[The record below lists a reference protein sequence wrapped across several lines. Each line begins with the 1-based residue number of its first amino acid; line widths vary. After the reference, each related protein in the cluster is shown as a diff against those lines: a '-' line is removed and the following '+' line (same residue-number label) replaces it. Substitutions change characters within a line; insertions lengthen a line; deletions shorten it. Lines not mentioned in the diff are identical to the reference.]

1 MIAPNVVLTAAHC
14 DPSGS
19 SYVGRDVY
27 VGAMSR
33 GDSAATKVKVIGQYN
48 HPNYNGDTEQY
59 DFAILRLASSVIT
72 TGPVVEI
79 SKDEEDIFYM
89 NRLTTLGLGDMVEGS
104 EKGSDKL
111 RDVQVNS
118 YGDAQCVEAYKNY
131 PIKID
136 PNSMFCAGVVGG
148 GKDSCQGDSG
158 GPIVKIEGN
167 VHKLVGVVS

>member
-79 SKDEEDIFYM
+79 SKDEEDIFYIIPTATL
-89 NRLTTLGLGDMVEGS
+89 NASRRTRIILSRLIQIVCSVLEWSVGV
-104 EKGSDKL
+104 
-111 RDVQVNS
+111 
-118 YGDAQCVEAYKNY
+118 
-131 PIKID
+131 KIL
-136 PNSMFCAGVVGG
+136 AREI
-148 GKDSCQGDSG
+148 DSG